1 MSANT
6 NTERPIQKP
15 APSHL
20 DRARTGGGLSSATRR
35 AGDQSPEPTAGRHTH
50 ASSEDGRP
58 PLSNPADLEGR
69 SEAIRVAILL
79 VNSSDLLANAVA
91 VALNVDPGIHV
102 VAVEVDPDVGPV
114 RVAAARAA
122 VALVDTVDLVSRLR
136 VESPR
141 LFVIILGDQSHPQA
155 IVEAIRGGAA
165 AFLDNRVSTNEL
177 AAVVK
182 RVHAGE
188 LVYDLDDL
196 LAVVDSPSLPPPSA
210 PRRTARLSDREL
222 AVLDAI
228 ATGATSKEAARR
240 LGISLN
246 TLRTHL
252 KNIQVKL
259 EARSKLEA
267 VLIAIREGR
276 IALPPDPD

>member
-1 MSANT
+1 VD
-6 NTERPIQKP
+6 K
-15 APSHL
+15 
-20 DRARTGGGLSSATRR
+20 
-35 AGDQSPEPTAGRHTH
+35 
-50 ASSEDGRP
+50 
-58 PLSNPADLEGR
+58 PADLEGR
-69 SEAIRVAILL
+69 SDAIRVAVLL
-79 VNSSDLLANAVA
+79 VNGGTLLANAVA
-91 VALNVDPGIHV
+91 VALNVDPAIHV

-114 RVAAARAA
+114 RVTAARAS
-122 VALVDTVDLVSRLR
+122 VALVDAANLVTR
-136 VESPR
+136 VRAESPR
-141 LFVIILGDQSHPQA
+141 LCVVVLGNQSNPQA
-155 IVEAIRGGAA
+155 IVEAIRAGAA
-165 AFLDNRVSTNEL
+165 AFLDNRVSTHEL

-196 LAVVDSPSLPPPSA
+196 LAVLDGPSLPPPSS

-222 AVLDAI
+222 AVLDAV

-276 IALPPDPD
+276 IALPPDSD

>member
-1 MSANT
+1 
-6 NTERPIQKP
+6 
-15 APSHL
+15 
-20 DRARTGGGLSSATRR
+20 
-35 AGDQSPEPTAGRHTH
+35 
-50 ASSEDGRP
+50 
-58 PLSNPADLEGR
+58 
-69 SEAIRVAILL
+69 VAILL
-79 VNSSDLLANAVA
+79 VNGSDLLANAVA
-91 VALNVDPGIHV
+91 VALTLDPGIDV
-102 VAVEVDPDVGPV
+102 VAVEVDPGSGPV
-114 RVAAARAA
+114 RVAAARAN
-122 VALVDTVDLVSRLR
+122 VALVDNVALVSRLR
-136 VESPR
+136 TESPR
-141 LFVIILGDQSHPQA
+141 LCVVVLGNQGNPHA
-155 IVEAIRGGAA
+155 IVDAIRVGAA
-165 AFLDNRVSTNEL
+165 AFLDNHVSTQEL
-177 AAVVK
+177 TAVVK

-196 LAVVDSPSLPPPSA
+196 LAVVDGPSLPPPAS

-222 AVLDAI
+222 AVLDAV

-276 IALPPDPD
+276 IALPPDQG